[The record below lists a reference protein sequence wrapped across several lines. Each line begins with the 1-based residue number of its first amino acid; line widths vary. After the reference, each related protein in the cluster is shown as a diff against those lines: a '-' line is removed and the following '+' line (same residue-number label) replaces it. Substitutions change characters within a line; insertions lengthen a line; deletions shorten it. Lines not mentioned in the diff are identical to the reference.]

1 MKTTIELNG
10 VKISIS
16 ATFLG
21 FFNWDADE
29 RVFDKHPK
37 FRVTI
42 VSNGQRQTFTYYG
55 SIMDYRNN
63 VQELDEQGLCN
74 ALECRLMD
82 ASAFD
87 NARNFED
94 FCAELGYER
103 IEGYKK
109 ANKAWN
115 GCAQAHAACQ
125 RMWGSDYHK
134 LYNQLT
140 EEE

>member
-1 MKTTIELNG
+1 MRTTIELNG

-21 FFNWDADE
+21 FFNWDSDE

-55 SIMDYRNN
+55 SVNDYRHN
-63 VQELDEQGLCN
+63 VQELDKSGLMN
-74 ALECRLMD
+74 ALECRLLD
-82 ASAFD
+82 ALAFN
-87 NARNFED
+87 NARDFED
-94 FCAELGYER
+94 FCTEFGYER
-103 IEGYKK
+103 IEEYKK
-109 ANKAWN
+109 AKKAWI

-125 RMWGSDYHK
+125 RMWGRDYCEIQAV
-134 LYNQLT
+134 LD
-140 EEE
+140 